1 MKPRNILLALL
12 LVGVVAAA
20 AAFVYGPRAVDLD
33 VQGVKYRLGAN
44 SVEEAKL
51 VRVKIHGDVWRS
63 WRGVPRFVGT
73 IDLEG
78 EVPEVPAARKKVE
91 VGLGGSAVDRLIVYD
106 YFDNEGLH
114 TVTYGSLYA
123 SSDMRQM
130 SIHVFEDSGGGQ
142 GWNSGSGLM
151 VTAPA
156 ENRQQ
161 ALDIANVLMQEELE
175 GESLR

>member
-12 LVGVVAAA
+12 IVGAVAAA
-20 AAFVYGPRAVDLD
+20 IGFVYGPRPVDLD
-33 VQGVKYRLGAN
+33 VQGVKYRLGADAAD
-44 SVEEAKL
+44 EAKL
-51 VRVKIHGDVWRS
+51 VRVKIQGDVWRS
-63 WRGVPRFVGT
+63 WRGTPRFEGT
-73 IDLEG
+73 IEVEG

-123 SSDMRQM
+123 SSDMRQV
-130 SIHVFEDSGGGQ
+130 SIQVFEEGGGGQ

-156 ENRQQ
+156 EKRQQ
-161 ALDIANVLMQEELE
+161 ALEIANLLMREELE